1 MNIIPDKK
9 EFKRIEVEGLTSL
22 SGKVLDFW
30 EKEFRAFSPLEKKG
44 DRYYLYEDV
53 LVILKIKQYFTVDR
67 LNKNEI
73 LEKLSTD
80 VKGKEIL
87 INKKKDRQNEKQN
100 EKNAIPKSVTPK
112 KSKSIND
119 VTKETVN
126 ANQNEF
132 EVEKKV
138 KINKPLALVK
148 KFKKTSITTDNKKD
162 KLKTLK
168 QDLLEI
174 LTILRNNDKSRD

>member
-44 DRYYLYEDV
+44 DRYYLYKDV

-87 INKKKDRQNEKQN
+87 IDKKKNRQN
-100 EKNAIPKSVTPK
+100 EKNAIPKNVIPK
-112 KSKSIND
+112 KSKNID
-119 VTKETVN
+119 EVTEGTVN
-126 ANQNEF
+126 ANKDEF
-132 EVEKKV
+132 EVEKKA
-138 KINKPLALVK
+138 KTNKSLALVK
-148 KFKKTSITTDNKKD
+148 KFKKASITTNNKKD
-162 KLKTLK
+162 KLKILK